1 MKGLPL
7 LLFFIYFRYYIL
19 DSLLKKM
26 VTQLTSPRFYFVSS
40 SSPYVNTY
48 FKNKIYI
55 HSLLLLPAIAPQSPL
70 VSTLAS
76 FILILRATRELLLKC
91 KKDLVK
97 SLLTTLR
104 WFLNLLGEQSSS
116 PYNAL
121 QSPVGS
127 DSQYLLI

>member
-1 MKGLPL
+1 MEDGDSTHITPL
-7 LLFFIYFRYYIL
+7 LLCLLIL
-19 DSLLKKM
+19 SICKHC
-26 VTQLTSPRFYFVSS
+26 
-40 SSPYVNTY
+40 Y

-55 HSLLLLPAIAPQSPL
+55 QSLLLLPAIAPQSPL

-76 FILILRATRELLLKC
+76 FIPILRATRELLLKC

>member
-1 MKGLPL
+1 MPL

-19 DSLLKKM
+19 DSLLWKM
-26 VTQLTSPRFYFVSS
+26 VTQLLSPLLLLCLLILSICKHC
-40 SSPYVNTY
+40 Y

-55 HSLLLLPAIAPQSPL
+55 QSFLLLHAIAPSSPL
-70 VSTLAS
+70 VSTLTS

-97 SLLTTLR
+97 SLLTTLQ

-116 PYNAL
+116 LYNTF
-121 QSPVGS
+121 QSPIGS
-127 DSQYLLI
+127 DS